1 VRVVLGRWAEARGA
15 EGCGPQGEDEGEEGV
30 QIEENE
36 VGKRGGDGVVPAQ
49 TRQWYG
55 P

>member
-15 EGCGPQGEDEGEEGV
+15 EGCGPQGEDKGEEGV

-49 TRQWYG
+49 ARQ
-55 P
+55 